1 MSQQRIVS
9 GMRPTGPLHI
19 GNYFGA
25 LKNWV
30 GLQES
35 YDCLFFVADWHSL
48 TTEYADP
55 TKLPGWVR
63 EVALDWLAAGIDP
76 NKATL
81 FIQSHVKEHAELHL
95 LLSMITPLGWL
106 TRVPT
111 YKELQAE
118 LSAKD
123 LNMYGFLGYPLLQ
136 SADVMIYKAHKVPVG
151 EDQVSHLELV
161 REVVRRFASLY
172 KKDLFPEPEPLLTPA
187 ARVPGLDRRKMSKS
201 YGNAIYL
208 SDTAEEVS
216 KKIMPAVTDPQRV
229 RRQDPGNPDVCIIYD
244 YHKLFSDKP
253 TIDMVNKEC
262 RSAGIGCV
270 DCKKKLLA
278 GMETTLA
285 PIRDRRATFAKDPNT
300 INQIFDAGAIKARAI
315 AEKTMTEVR
324 DIMGVR

>member
-1 MSQQRIVS
+1 MSQQRVVS

-30 GLQES
+30 GLQDQ

-55 TKLPGWVR
+55 SKLPGWVR

-76 NKATL
+76 NKAVL
-81 FIQSHVKEHAELHL
+81 FIQSQVKEHAELHL

-136 SADVMIYKAHKVPVG
+136 AADVMIYKAHKVPVG

-172 KKDLFPEPEPLLTPA
+172 KKELFPEPAPLLTPA
-187 ARVPGLDRRKMSKS
+187 ARVPGLDHRKMSKS

-216 KKIMPAVTDPQRV
+216 KKIMPAVTDPARV

-244 YHKLFSDKP
+244 YHKLFSDQP

-270 DCKKKLLA
+270 DCKKKLLE
-278 GMETTLA
+278 GMERTLA
-285 PIRDRRATFAKDPNT
+285 PIRDRRASFAKDPNM
-300 INQIFDAGAIKARAI
+300 INEIFDAGAVKARKI
-315 AEKTMTEVR
+315 AETTMTEVR
-324 DIMGVR
+324 NIMGVR

>member
-1 MSQQRIVS
+1 MSPQRIVS

-30 GLQES
+30 SLQDQ

-55 TKLPGWVR
+55 SKLPGWVR
-63 EVALDWLAAGIDP
+63 EVALDWLAAGVDP
-76 NKATL
+76 NKAVL
-81 FIQSHVKEHAELHL
+81 FIQSQVKEHAELHL

-136 SADVMIYKAHKVPVG
+136 TADVVLYKAKAVPVG
-151 EDQVSHLELV
+151 EDQVSHLELC

-172 KKDLFPEPEPLLTPA
+172 KKEIFPEPEPLLTPA
-187 ARVPGLDRRKMSKS
+187 ARVPGLDHRKMSKS

-216 KKIMPAVTDPQRV
+216 KKIMPAVTDPARV

-244 YHKLFSDKP
+244 YHKLFSDQP

-270 DCKKKLLA
+270 DCKKKLLE
-278 GMETTLA
+278 GMERTLA
-285 PIRDRRATFAKDPNT
+285 PIRERRAGYAKDPKK
-300 INQIFDAGAIKARAI
+300 INEIFDAGAVKARKI

-324 DIMGVR
+324 EIMGVR

>member
-30 GLQES
+30 ALQEG
-35 YDCLFFVADWHSL
+35 YDCFFFVADWHSL
-48 TTEYADP
+48 TTEYAD
-55 TKLPGWVR
+55 TAKLPMWVH
-63 EVALDWLAAGIDP
+63 EVMLDWLAAGIDP
-76 NKATL
+76 NKSTL

-136 SADVMIYKAHKVPVG
+136 TADVALYKAHKVPVG
-151 EDQVSHLELV
+151 EDQVSHLELC

-172 KKDLFPEPEPLLTPA
+172 NKEVFPEPAPLLTPA
-187 ARVPGLDRRKMSKS
+187 ARVPGLDQRKMSKS

-208 SDTAEEVS
+208 SDTAEAVS

-244 YHKLFSDKP
+244 YHKLFSEKS
-253 TIDMVNKEC
+253 ICEMVNTEC

-270 DCKKKLLA
+270 DCKKKLLE
-278 GMETTLA
+278 GMEKTLA
-285 PIRDRRATFAKDPNT
+285 PMRDRRASFAKDPKKLDE
-300 INQIFDAGAIKARAI
+300 IFDAGAVKARKV

-324 DIMGVR
+324 EIMGVR

>member
-1 MSQQRIVS
+1 MVMQRIVS

-30 GLQES
+30 GLQDQ

-55 TKLPGWVR
+55 SKLPGWVR
-63 EVALDWLAAGIDP
+63 EVALDWLAAGVDP

-136 SADVMIYKAHKVPVG
+136 TADVMIYKAQKVPVG
-151 EDQVSHLELV
+151 EDQVSHLELA
-161 REVVRRFASLY
+161 REIVRRFASLY
-172 KKDLFPEPEPLLTPA
+172 KKDIFPEPAPLLTPS
-187 ARVPGLDRRKMSKS
+187 ARVPGLDHRKMSKS

-216 KKIMPAVTDPQRV
+216 KKIMPAVTDPARV
-229 RRQDPGNPDVCIIYD
+229 RRQDQGNPDVCIIYD
-244 YHKLFSDKP
+244 YHKLFSDQP

-270 DCKKKLLA
+270 DCKKKLLE
-278 GMETTLA
+278 GMERTLA
-285 PIRDRRATFAKDPNT
+285 PIRDRRVSFAKDPKK
-300 INQIFDAGAIKARAI
+300 IDQIFDAGAVKARAI

>member
-30 GLQES
+30 ALQES
-35 YDCLFFVADWHSL
+35 YDCFFFVADWHSL

-55 TKLPGWVR
+55 AKLPIWVH
-63 EVALDWLAAGIDP
+63 EVMLDWLAAGIDP
-76 NKATL
+76 NKSTL
-81 FIQSHVKEHAELHL
+81 FIQSHVKQHAELHL
-95 LLSMITPLGWL
+95 LLSMLTPLGWL

-136 SADVMIYKAHKVPVG
+136 TADVALYKAHKVPVG
-151 EDQVSHLELV
+151 EDQVSHLELC
-161 REVVRRFASLY
+161 REVVRRFAALY
-172 KKDLFPEPEPLLTPA
+172 KKEIFPEPAPLLTPS

-208 SDTAEEVS
+208 SDLAEVVS
-216 KKIMPAVTDPQRV
+216 KKIMPAVTDPARV
-229 RRQDPGNPDVCIIYD
+229 RRQDPGNPDVCTIYD
-244 YHKLFSDKP
+244 YHKLFSDTP
-253 TIDMVNKEC
+253 TCEMVNTEC

-270 DCKKKLLA
+270 DCKKKLLE
-278 GMETTLA
+278 GMEKTLA
-285 PIRDRRATFAKDPNT
+285 PMRDRRAAFANNPKQLDE
-300 INQIFDAGAIKARAI
+300 IFDAGAIKARKI
-315 AEKTMTEVR
+315 AEKTMIEVR
-324 DIMGVR
+324 EIMGVR

>member
-1 MSQQRIVS
+1 
-9 GMRPTGPLHI
+9 MRPTGPLHI

-30 GLQES
+30 GLQDS

-55 TKLPGWVR
+55 SKLPTWVR
-63 EVALDWLAAGIDP
+63 EVALDWLAAGVDP
-76 NKATL
+76 EKSVL
-81 FIQSHVKEHAELHL
+81 FIQSQVKEHAELHL

-136 SADVMIYKAHKVPVG
+136 SADVMIYKANAVPVG
-151 EDQVSHLELV
+151 EDQVSHLELC

-172 KKDLFPEPEPLLTPA
+172 HKEIFPEPQPLLTKSP
-187 ARVPGLDRRKMSKS
+187 RVPGLDRRKMSKS
-201 YGNAIYL
+201 YDNAIYL
-208 SDTAEEVS
+208 SDSAETVG
-216 KKIMPAVTDPQRV
+216 KKIMPAVTDPARV
-229 RRQDPGNPDVCIIYD
+229 RRQDPGNPDICTIYD
-244 YHKLFSDKP
+244 YHKLFSDAP
-253 TIDMVNKEC
+253 TVEMVNREC

-270 DCKKKLLA
+270 DCKKTLL
-278 GMETTLA
+278 GQMEKTLA
-285 PIRDRRATFAKDPNT
+285 PIRERRAELAKAPKKID
-300 INQIFDAGAIKARAI
+300 QIFDAGAVAARKI
-315 AEKTMTEVR
+315 AERTMTEVR
-324 DIMGVR
+324 EIMGVR